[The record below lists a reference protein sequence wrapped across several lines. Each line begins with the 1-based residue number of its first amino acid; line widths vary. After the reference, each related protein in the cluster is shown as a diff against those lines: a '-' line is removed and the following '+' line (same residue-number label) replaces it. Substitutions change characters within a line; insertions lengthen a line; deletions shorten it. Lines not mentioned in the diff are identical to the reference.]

1 MLSVLEPITLPLSA
15 SHRDDLCWANS
26 QLTGAKRRAFQAAM
40 AVNYCGGNARHAER
54 VFGWGRETVQLGL
67 HEQRTG
73 IVCVG
78 AQAAFSGHRLWEDQ
92 HPQIAD
98 ALWRLAEAHSQQDPT
113 FRTPL
118 AYTRLTAAEA
128 LAQLRAQGF
137 ADAGLPAPSTMAA
150 VLNRNGYR
158 LRKVIKAKPQKKI
171 PETDAIFANLAEW
184 DGQPLAE
191 RDPDAEGPVKRLSLD
206 CKATV
211 KIGDYARGGKTRG
224 DHRAADHD
232 MGAEEKYIP
241 FGLVEE
247 DSGQLHLTFG
257 SSFKTSDF
265 IVDSLQDWWNG
276 LPAPEQAT
284 IAHLQLKVDNGPESS
299 GVRTQFLKRLVDLT
313 DAIGKPIHLLYY
325 PPYHSKYNPI
335 ERCWGILEQHW
346 NGAKLVDVDPMLE
359 WAKSMT
365 WKGIRPIVKLSRTV
379 YQKGI
384 SLAKKAM
391 QEVEARLERNPL
403 LPKWDILIRPA

>member
-1 MLSVLEPITLPLSA
+1 MLA
-15 SHRDDLCWANS
+15 
-26 QLTGAKRRAFQAAM
+26 
-40 AVNYCGGNARHAER
+40 
-54 VFGWGRETVQLGL
+54 
-67 HEQRTG
+67 
-73 IVCVG
+73 
-78 AQAAFSGHRLWEDQ
+78 
-92 HPQIAD
+92 
-98 ALWRLAEAHSQQDPT
+98 LAEHDGGGAESQ
-113 FRTPL
+113 
-118 AYTRLTAAEA
+118 RLSP
-128 LAQLRAQGF
+128 AQG
-137 ADAGLPAPSTMAA
+137 DQGQTP
-150 VLNRNGYR
+150 
-158 LRKVIKAKPQKKI
+158 KKI
-171 PETDAIFANLAEW
+171 PATDAIFANLAER
-184 DGQPLAE
+184 DGQPLAG
-191 RDPDAEGPVKRLSLD
+191 RDPDTDGSVKRLSID

-232 MGAEEKYIP
+232 MGAEEKYTP
-241 FGLVEE
+241 FGLVDE

-265 IVDSLQDWWNG
+265 IVDSLQDWWND

-299 GVRTQFLKRLVDLT
+299 GVRTQFLTRLVDFA

-346 NGAKLVDVDPMLE
+346 NGTKLVDVDTMLA

-384 SLAKKAM
+384 SLSKTAM
-391 QEVEARLERNPL
+391 QEVEARLVRNPL
-403 LPKWDILIRPA
+403 LPKWDILIQPA